1 MTSPNPSP
9 PGDASTS
16 TSSSGTGPGLAR
28 AIGPK
33 LLVFFIIGDI
43 LGTSIY
49 ALTGSVSSRVGG
61 ALWLPFLLA
70 FVVAFLTAFSYLELV
85 GKYPRAAGAALYTNR
100 AFGRPFLT
108 FMVAFTVMCSGIT
121 SAASAAQ
128 AFGGA
133 NLEEILGAIPSWVSY
148 AVVVGFVVLLAVINF
163 RGVGESVRV
172 NVALTCVE
180 ILGLVIVIVVG
191 VLAVLQGQGDP
202 ARLGQFRS
210 EPPDAALFSQPAVL
224 LAVSSATALAFFA
237 MVGFED
243 SVNMAEETVDPPR
256 TFPRAML
263 TAMAVTATIYLA
275 VAVLSSTLV
284 PAEVLADAEDGA
296 LLTVVRTGAPAF
308 PAIVFAIITL
318 FAVTNTALI
327 NMMMASRLLYGM
339 ARERIIPGPFGLVHT
354 KRRTPWFS
362 ILVTSAIAIVLV
374 STLDIS
380 DLGSMTSLLLLVVF
394 TVVNVAVLVLRRD
407 PADHA
412 HFRTPTAIPV
422 VAALLCAFLASPF
435 SGRPVT
441 EYLYA
446 GILLLAGVVLW
457 FVNRLGGRAAPAE
470 RERVVD

>member
-1 MTSPNPSP
+1 MSSDT
-9 PGDASTS
+9 A
-16 TSSSGTGPGLAR
+16 SSSASSAPADGPGLAR
-28 AIGPK
+28 VIGPK

-49 ALTGSVSSRVGG
+49 ALTGSVSERVGG
-61 ALWLPFLLA
+61 ALWMPFLLA

-100 AFGRPFLT
+100 AFKRPFLT

-121 SAASAAQ
+121 SASSAAQ

-148 AVVVGFVVLLAVINF
+148 AVVVGFVVLLAVINV
-163 RGVGESVRV
+163 RGVGESVKV
-172 NVALTCVE
+172 NVALTAVE
-180 ILGLVIVIVVG
+180 ISGLLVVIVVG
-191 VLAVLQGQGDP
+191 VFAVLQGQGDP
-202 ARLGQFRS
+202 SRLGQFRT

-224 LAVSSATALAFFA
+224 LAISSATALAFFA

-263 TAMAVTATIYLA
+263 LAMAVTATIYLV

-284 PAEVLADAEDGA
+284 PADVLADAEDGA

-308 PAIVFAIITL
+308 PAVVFAVITL

-339 ARERIIPGPFGLVHT
+339 ARERIIPSPFGRIHT
-354 KRRTPWFS
+354 TRRTPWFS
-362 ILVTSAIAIVLV
+362 IVVTSAVAVVLV

-394 TVVNVAVLVLRRD
+394 TVVNVAVLVLRRER
-407 PADHA
+407 ADHR

-422 VAALLCAFLASPF
+422 VAAVLCAFLASPF

-446 GILLLAGVVLW
+446 GILLAAGVVLW
-457 FVNRLGGRAAPAE
+457 VLNRALGRRRGSDDEEPARLAA
-470 RERVVD
+470 